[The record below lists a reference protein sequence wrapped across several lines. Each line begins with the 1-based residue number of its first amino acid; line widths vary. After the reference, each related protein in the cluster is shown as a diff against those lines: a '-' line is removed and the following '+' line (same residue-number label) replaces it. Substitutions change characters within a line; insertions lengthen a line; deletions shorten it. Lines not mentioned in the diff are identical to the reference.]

1 MRYDANQRDSRE
13 LLAVSVIAQLGES
26 GFSKEERPG
35 STEAVYSR
43 EVNGTD
49 GKIRV
54 LVYTSVIP
62 SVHGFDI
69 RGTGGDSIKVC
80 ALYTGRGGKERG
92 IVKETRVHRVGEI
105 EDIVSR
111 MLDRMRKVY
120 RKAQTGERCSK
131 CGAPKFTSKSG
142 NACCADLCWLSD
154 EEFSRPNPNSR
165 KRSRPYGY
173 GRRWRR
179 SA

>member
-1 MRYDANQRDSRE
+1 MRYDVNQRESRE
-13 LLAVSVIAQLGES
+13 LLAVSVIAKLDEC

-43 EVNGTD
+43 EVNGTN
-49 GKIRV
+49 GKIKV

-69 RGTGGDSIKVC
+69 RGNGDDSIKVC
-80 ALYTGRGGKERG
+80 AIYTGRGGKERG
-92 IVKETRVHRVGEI
+92 LVKETRVHRVGQI
-105 EDIVSR
+105 EDIVQR

-120 RKAQTGERCSK
+120 AAARHTSNCPK
-131 CGAPKFTSKSG
+131 CGAPKFNSKAG
-142 NACCADLCWLSD
+142 NLVCADLCWLSD
-154 EEFSRPNPNSR
+154 EEYSRPNPNSKPR
-165 KRSRPYGY
+165 GSRGY